1 MICTDYNIIKGL
13 SDAEIIEI
21 KETTYQYNYKQRNPI
36 RNSLQIIFDSK
47 SAMVSTN
54 VKSIIF
60 YNYKIICE
68 NSSFVHS
75 WWFDSDFI
83 DINGKKG
90 LKISFRHSKSVI
102 SETIILFDELKI
114 VQE

>member
-1 MICTDYNIIKGL
+1 MIYTDYKILKGL
-13 SDAEIIEI
+13 SDAEIIELKKTI
-21 KETTYQYNYKQRNPI
+21 YQYNYKQKIPL

-60 YNYKIICE
+60 YNYRIIYE
-68 NSSFVHS
+68 NPNFIHS

-83 DINGKKG
+83 DVQGKKG

-114 VQE
+114 VQV